1 MTVLVLE
8 RVIEYARRSFTVLVV
23 LVVVLVARRSFT
35 VLVIVLVVVL
45 VSRLYNSPTN
55 SLSDEKT
62 LNRSHKLVSRFFKP
76 NNVCIIIIVQI
87 SVLFPP
93 TIQNAL

>member
-35 VLVIVLVVVL
+35 THPQIHCQMKNPQQIAQACVEIFQTKQ
-45 VSRLYNSPTN
+45 YI
-55 SLSDEKT
+55 
-62 LNRSHKLVSRFFKP
+62 
-76 NNVCIIIIVQI
+76 CIIIIVQF

-93 TIQNAL
+93 TIQNA

>member
-8 RVIEYARRSFTVLVV
+8 RVIEY
-23 LVVVLVARRSFT
+23 ARRSFT

-55 SLSDEKT
+55 SSSDEKT

-76 NNVCIIIIVQI
+76 NNVCIIIILQF

-93 TIQNAL
+93 TIQNA